1 MKLINKIKQIWNSLL
16 NKKNNAE
23 IVGILTILVLLW
35 SILYLIPQIFVSLFH
50 TILGNLI
57 LFIIVLLVSG
67 YNYIYGIILGIS
79 FIVIYRF
86 NQLSKFQ
93 EGFQWTKK
101 STQDFLAIQNT
112 INPNKVFDVNTI
124 QNVQASQEEVDYFN
138 KNGIW
143 PWSQDVIQL
152 YQEAVSKNPYI
163 RTSPQDAVAQ
173 TRKIY
178 NQAAILEILSYQ
190 TKEGQFLLNGVLVR
204 DISGNPL
211 EELPSGYGDF
221 GYNSGLIGDLRDDI
235 IKCNSKEFPSLQRI
249 TYTGK
254 GGIFNQQTKKIT
266 PVDFND
272 AEKVIPG
279 FTFVNGP
286 CNPCGPLNQTPD
298 YSCPFKLNVKNK
310 PPFISNIWQ
319 YLWEVKDTPLV
330 SQPSFLNQYINPN
343 EFPLLSE
350 LQTELNKQTNDYE

>member
-1 MKLINKIKQIWNSLL
+1 MKLINKIKQIWNSLF

-50 TILGNLI
+50 TVLGKLI

-93 EGFQWTKK
+93 EGFQWSKN
-101 STQDFLAIQNT
+101 STRDFLAIQKT
-112 INPNKVFDVNTI
+112 INPNIVFDVNTI
-124 QNVQASQEEVDYFN
+124 QNSQASQAEVDYFN
-138 KNGIW
+138 RNGMW
-143 PWSQDVIQL
+143 PWSQEVIHL
-152 YQEAVSKNPYI
+152 YKEAISKNPYI
-163 RTSPQDAVAQ
+163 RTSPKDAVFQ

-178 NQAAILEILSYQ
+178 NQAAILRVLSNQ
-190 TKEGQFLLNGVLVR
+190 TKEGQFLINGVLVR
-204 DISGNPL
+204 DVSGNPL
-211 EELPSGYGDF
+211 EDLPSGYGDF
-221 GYNSGLIGDLRDDI
+221 GYNSGLIGDLQDDV
-235 IKCNSKEFPSLQRI
+235 IKCNYEEYPTLQRI
-249 TYTGK
+249 RYTGK

-286 CNPCGPLNQTPD
+286 CNPCGPLNQVPD
-298 YSCPFKLNVKNK
+298 YSCPFKLNVQNK
-310 PPFISNIWQ
+310 PPFISSIWQ
-319 YLWEVKDTPLV
+319 YLWM
-330 SQPSFLNQYINPN
+330 
-343 EFPLLSE
+343 
-350 LQTELNKQTNDYE
+350 